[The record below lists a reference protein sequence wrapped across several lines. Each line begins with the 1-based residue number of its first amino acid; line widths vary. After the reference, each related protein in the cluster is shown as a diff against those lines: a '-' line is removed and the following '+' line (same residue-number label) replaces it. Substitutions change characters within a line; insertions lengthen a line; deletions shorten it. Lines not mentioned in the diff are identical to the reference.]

1 MEELYCAILE
11 LDLHNNTAQMDD
23 LLKAINK
30 LSANIKYSK
39 SEDSVSSKEETVNT
53 ASEIFLLIYWSMIR
67 KRRIIE
73 YILEQ

>member
-23 LLKAINK
+23 LLKAITK

-73 YILEQ
+73 YFLEQ

>member
-39 SEDSVSSKEETVNT
+39 SEDSVSSKEDTVNT
-53 ASEIFLLIYWSMIR
+53 ASEIFC
-67 KRRIIE
+67 
-73 YILEQ
+73 

>member
-1 MEELYCAILE
+1 MEE
-11 LDLHNNTAQMDD
+11 

-53 ASEIFLLIYWSMIR
+53 ASEIFC
-67 KRRIIE
+67 
-73 YILEQ
+73 